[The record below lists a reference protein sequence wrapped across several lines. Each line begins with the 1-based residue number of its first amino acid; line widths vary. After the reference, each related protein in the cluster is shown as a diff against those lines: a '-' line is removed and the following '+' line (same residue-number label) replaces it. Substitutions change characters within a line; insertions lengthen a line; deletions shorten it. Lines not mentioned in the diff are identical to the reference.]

1 MNMELAVAQVKCM
14 EIQIILLEAS
24 LESLKKRV
32 HNMQEAIMN
41 EEDRAWEKIMNSASG
56 VVV

>member
-1 MNMELAVAQVKCM
+1 MNMELAVAQVRCM

-32 HNMQEAIMN
+32 HNLQEAIMD
-41 EEDRAWEKIMNSASG
+41 EEEKAWEKIESSASRI
-56 VVV
+56 VL